1 MNDFFYDL
9 DNLDGSWGSVG
20 FFNPKKLTEEQ
31 IKQLQEHLG
40 VTADGKFG
48 PQTTRALQEKLGVK
62 ADGKWG
68 NVSSNAWN
76 DAYWN
81 EVEERNK
88 HNRAKADGVE
98 NPYVENVV
106 DYVPQYEDVQ
116 EQALVQE
123 KARQEK
129 IAKLESQIAQV
140 EERIERNKR
149 ALTGKSYED
158 VNNKLAQLEMDKIG
172 FRFNGQSKNNDPTS
186 FWRWN
191 QARVDTNIA
200 NDLRKAEAKN
210 KFENEISKWENR
222 QFDPNMTAM
231 EVRQEIKNIENA
243 IQDGKN
249 IGADVS
255 RLEKVRQSLLD
266 SISGKG
272 TTSAEDKTGEYETFL
287 VEVQNGLHTSEEID
301 NYAEEHKD
309 DLTYAQYNKLRDAAI
324 KAGKKENDKAKAILE
339 KKAKELFKKEY
350 PNGNWDRLVPE
361 KKEEYRNRVRG
372 K

>member
-9 DNLDGSWGSVG
+9 DNIDGSWGSAG
-20 FFNPKKLTEEQ
+20 FFNPKNLTEEQ

-88 HNRAKADGVE
+88 HNRAKAAGVE
-98 NPYVENVV
+98 NPYVDNVV
-106 DYVPQYEDVQ
+106 DYVPPQYE
-116 EQALVQE
+116 ENFS
-123 KARQEK
+123 ARQEK
-129 IAKLESQIAQV
+129 IAKLEEQIAQV
-140 EERIERNKR
+140 EERIARNKR

-158 VNNKLAQLEMDKIG
+158 VNNKLAQLELDKIG
-172 FRFNGQSKNNDPTS
+172 FRFNGQPTNTDPTS

-191 QARVDTNIA
+191 QARVDTNKA
-200 NDLRKAEAKN
+200 NDLRNAEAKN
-210 KFENEISKWENR
+210 KFDNEIYKWENR
-222 QFDPNMTAM
+222 EFPKNMTAQ
-231 EVRQEIKNIENA
+231 EVWQEIKNIESA

-249 IGADVS
+249 IGYDVS
-255 RLEKVRQSLLD
+255 RLEAVRKKLLD
-266 SISGKG
+266 RIGKRG
-272 TTSAEDKTGEYETFL
+272 TTYAEDKTGEFETFL
-287 VEVQNGLHTSEEID
+287 VEVQNGLHTKEEID
-301 NYAEEHKD
+301 KYAEENKD

-324 KAGKKENDKAKAILE
+324 KAGKKEKDKDNATIEA
-339 KKAKELFKKEY
+339 KAKELFKKER
-350 PNGNWDRLVPE
+350 PNEDWDDVSE
-361 KKEEYRNRVRG
+361 ATKKKYRDRV
-372 K
+372 